1 MQVQTFMGKVGIET
15 LRQMDEHINDWMAK
29 NNIEPKFVTQTFGN
43 ERHSHHQELEPVL
56 VTSIWY

>member
-1 MQVQTFMGKVGIET
+1 MQVQTFVGKVSIET

-29 NNIEPKFVTQTFGN
+29 NKIEPKMINQVFGN
-43 ERHSHHQELEPVL
+43 ERHSHHQETEPVL